1 MKTLAI
7 DACVRAEDS
16 RTKKL
21 LDEALRLEDD
31 VTVRHLSEMGLL
43 PFDRKS
49 LAERDALLAEGKRD
63 AERFDLAHEFANADR
78 IIVAAPFWDLS
89 FPSILKVYIEH
100 ISVEGI
106 TFGVVP
112 NGTLKGLARA
122 KDLVYLTTRGGN
134 YADSPL
140 ELGVYSMR
148 AMAEFYGI
156 ERFHAVTVDG
166 LDLGGDVEEKLD
178 AAKKEIRDLWQTLE
192 A

>member
-7 DACVRAEDS
+7 DACVRNDAS

-21 LDEALRLEDD
+21 LQEALALEPYC
-31 VTVRHLSEMGLL
+31 TVRELSKMELL
-43 PFDRKS
+43 PFDQAS
-49 LAERDALLAEGKRD
+49 LENRDALIRAGKRD
-63 AERFDLAHEFANADR
+63 AERFSYAHEFANADR

-106 TFGVVP
+106 TFAAMP

-122 KDLVYLTTRGGN
+122 KDLVYITTRGGN
-134 YADSPL
+134 YEDSDM

-148 AMAEFYGI
+148 KMTEFFGI
-156 ERFHAVTVDG
+156 DRFHAIAVDG
-166 LDLGGDVEEKLD
+166 LDLGCDVEEKINI
-178 AAKKEIRDLWQTLE
+178 AKKELHLLWQTLDM
-192 A
+192 

>member
-7 DACVRAEDS
+7 DACIRAEES

-21 LDEALRLEDD
+21 LDEVLRFEDD
-31 VTVRHLSEMGLL
+31 VTVHHLSEMGLL
-43 PFDRKS
+43 PFDRE
-49 LAERDALLAEGKRD
+49 LLDERDALLAEGKRD
-63 AERFDLAHEFANADR
+63 AARFDLAHEFANADR
-78 IIVAAPFWDLS
+78 MIVAAPFWDLS
-89 FPSILKVYIEH
+89 FPSIFKVYIEH

-112 NGTLKGLARA
+112 TGSLRGLCKAR
-122 KDLVYLTTRGGN
+122 DLVYLTTRGGN

-148 AMAEFYGI
+148 AMAEFFGI
-156 ERFHAVTVDG
+156 ERFHAVAVDG
-166 LDLGGDVEEKLD
+166 LDLGGDVEGKLD
-178 AAKKEIRDLWQTLE
+178 AAKQEICDLWRMLD